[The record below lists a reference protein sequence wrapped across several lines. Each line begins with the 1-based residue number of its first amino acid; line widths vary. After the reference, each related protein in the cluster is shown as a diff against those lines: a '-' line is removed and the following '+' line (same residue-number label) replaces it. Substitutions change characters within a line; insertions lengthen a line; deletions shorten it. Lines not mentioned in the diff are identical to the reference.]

1 MLSSQDKAILLL
13 DEPTSHLDSQ
23 SQNTVLQNLFRTAT
37 ENNQSVLMVAHR
49 LETAVTFCDKTL
61 VLEMGEVRQFDKPIR
76 LLVEDISDT
85 KVNK

>member
-13 DEPTSHLDSQ
+13 DEPTSHLDNQ
-23 SQNTVLQNLFRTAT
+23 SQNTVLSNLFKTAT

-49 LETAVTFCDKTL
+49 LETAVTFCDKIL
-61 VLEMGEVRQFDKPIR
+61 VLEMGEVKQFDKPVK